1 MSNVPVRPEWKA
13 LETVHAQASAD
24 VRLASPEN
32 AWNGIAVSRFRL
44 GAVDVRL
51 PPLSVPAFGVN
62 YGEALKLERT
72 LHGHRMSGSV
82 TPGHLAILPPDAG
95 TRWVFD
101 KTGDIVLVYVSRR
114 LFDQAVEDGIDRDPR
129 LVEIVPRFL
138 IRDLVLERAAHQLL
152 REIAERRPDSRLAA
166 EALAQELVGHL
177 ITTHSNLAVLPRRGS
192 HAMAPSRLKWAREF
206 MRANLARPL
215 SLEDIADAASMSVF
229 HFARGFKQAT
239 GVPPHRYVTEQRL
252 AEARTLLHNPGLS
265 ISEVARAVG
274 FTHSHFTALFAKRMG
289 MTPTRFREVL
299 LS

>member
-1 MSNVPVRPEWKA
+1 LGDIPARLEWKA

-24 VRLASPEN
+24 VRLVSPQN

-51 PPLSVPAFGVN
+51 PPLAVPAFGVN
-62 YGEALKLERT
+62 YGDPLKLERT
-72 LHGHRMSGSV
+72 LHGHRVSGSV

-95 TRWVFD
+95 SRWLFD

-138 IRDLVLERAAHQLL
+138 IRDLVLERGAHELL
-152 REIAERRPDSRLAA
+152 REIAEQRPDTRLAA

-177 ITTHSNLAVLPRRGS
+177 IAAHSSLAVLRRGGP
-192 HAMAPSRLKWAREF
+192 HAMAPSRLKRAREF

-215 SLEDIADAASMSVF
+215 SLQDVADAAGTSVF
-229 HFARGFKQAT
+229 HFARGFKQAI
-239 GVPPHRYVTEQRL
+239 GVPPHEYLTELRL

-265 ISEVARAVG
+265 IGEVARAVG
-274 FTHSHFTALFAKRMG
+274 FTHSHFTALFARRMG
-289 MTPTRFREVL
+289 MTPTGFRDIL
-299 LS
+299 RS